1 MHVLLNKLT
10 YCYFDVLVEVAIVVA
25 KTLYEWNALNAIW
38 SHAFGPSVTRN
49 LITHCF
55 GAKRFYLR
63 SLSPALRNPRLLLV
77 STNFMFLVFLLLLF
91 LNSACQQGWIGK
103 GKSCYKLFTSS
114 KTWENAKKECEKWH
128 AGLVKVESREEN
140 DFIKTKLLPTDKE
153 ENYWIGL
160 SDSDNENDWKWT
172 DGTRLD
178 LDGYK
183 NWRGNEPDNHNGNED
198 CVVIVR
204 ISTDPYHYGKWS
216 DISCS
221 LERKY
226 ICENP

>member
-55 GAKRFYLR
+55 GAERFYLR

-77 STNFMFLVFLLLLF
+77 SANFMFLVFLLLLF

-103 GKSCYKLFTSS
+103 GKSCYKLFTCS

-140 DFIKTKLLPTDKE
+140 DSAVAWGGAGGARAPPIIWQTQK
-153 ENYWIGL
+153 NIYWTQ
-160 SDSDNENDWKWT
+160 E
-172 DGTRLD
+172 
-178 LDGYK
+178 
-183 NWRGNEPDNHNGNED
+183 
-198 CVVIVR
+198 
-204 ISTDPYHYGKWS
+204 
-216 DISCS
+216 
-221 LERKY
+221 
-226 ICENP
+226 